1 MNFDKN
7 DAVFCTAIGLRLCQ
21 ERLIL
26 EQGISYV
33 AQKLCISE
41 SLLVDIENGV
51 TGKLTRDL
59 LFSLSDY
66 YDIPE
71 YELVVGSQAKAAAL
85 RIADKLENHIKQGMD
100 SKDLALY
107 LSTLISESVRFAYCT
122 GVLGV
127 YRDVCDRL
135 NQNPDENF
143 KAEVPADEELYM
155 LDHVCFGIK

>member
-1 MNFDKN
+1 MKFDKN
-7 DAVFCTAIGLRLCQ
+7 DAIFCTAIGLRLRQ
-21 ERLIL
+21 ERLLL
-26 EQGISYV
+26 EQGTAYV

-41 SLLVDIENGV
+41 SLLIDIENGV
-51 TGKLTRDL
+51 TGKLTRDI

-66 YDIPE
+66 YDTAE
-71 YELVVGSQAKAAAL
+71 YELVVGSQAKAATL
-85 RIADKLENHIKQGMD
+85 RMADKLESVINQNME

-135 NQNPDENF
+135 NQNPDENMD
-143 KAEVPADEELYM
+143 AEMPADEELYI